1 MSVYI
6 ENKNHNPLA
15 KSLPFIDAKSIYS
28 GFLLLIKQMVKQS
41 IKKIAFWI
49 ERSHQRKELANLS
62 ERMLDDIGY
71 SAEEVQK
78 EISKPFW
85 K

>member
-15 KSLPFIDAKSIYS
+15 KSLPIIDMKPIYS
-28 GFLLLIKQMVKQS
+28 GFLLSIKQMVKRS
-41 IKKIAFWI
+41 VKKIAFWI
-49 ERSHQRKELANLS
+49 ERSNQRRQLANLS

>member
-6 ENKNHNPLA
+6 ENKNHNSLA
-15 KSLPFIDAKSIYS
+15 KSLPIIDTKSIYR
-28 GFLLLIKQMVKQS
+28 GFRLSIKQIIRRS
-41 IKKIAFWI
+41 IKKIVFWI
-49 ERSHQRKELANLS
+49 ERSHQRRQLANLS